1 MCNVNLRLL
10 TVEQGQHH
18 LSLWQPL
25 CGYSFNQEACQ
36 TNCDGINYLCVIY
49 VLPHTVLTVM
59 FELWD
64 GIYGAKIDAMV
75 LKQVITAAK
84 RSDNSA

>member
-1 MCNVNLRLL
+1 MGTAL
-10 TVEQGQHH
+10 TKKHVR
-18 LSLWQPL
+18 
-25 CGYSFNQEACQ
+25 Q
-36 TNCDGINYLCVIY
+36 TVMVLIICVLIVIY

-75 LKQVITAAK
+75 LKQVITSAK